1 MHYFKKVIKSFAYA
15 VSGLRYA
22 WQNELNFRIE
32 VVLGILA
39 IAVSAYL
46 GVRLEPIL
54 LISALVL
61 GLELMNTAIEALVDL
76 VSPEQN
82 KMAQI
87 AKDCAAASVMLA
99 AIFAV
104 FIAISSILPAF
115 LLKLKLI

>member
-1 MHYFKKVIKSFAYA
+1 MLYKVIKSFGYA
-15 VSGLRYA
+15 AQGLKYT

-39 IAVSAYL
+39 IGISIYL

-54 LISALVL
+54 LVSALVL
-61 GLELMNTAIEALVDL
+61 GLELMNTAIEAIVDL

-82 KMAQI
+82 QLAKI

-99 AIFAV
+99 AIFAI
-104 FIAISSILPAF
+104 FIALSSILPAI
-115 LLKLKLI
+115 LLKLNL

>member
-1 MHYFKKVIKSFAYA
+1 MPYLKKVFKSFGYA
-15 VSGLRYA
+15 ASGLSYT

-32 VVLGILA
+32 VILGVLA

-61 GLELMNTAIEALVDL
+61 GLELMNTAIEATIDL
-76 VSPEQN
+76 VSPEQ
-82 KMAQI
+82 KKLAKI

-99 AIFAV
+99 AIFAI
-104 FIAISSILPAF
+104 FIALSSILPAI